1 MRPLIVLILTVFGTA
16 APLAQV
22 PRNAPAAG
30 GGSSDRIA
38 EAYAQFLMAHRHE
51 DDNKIDDAIAAYR
64 RAMVLDPNAAEI
76 VSDLAD
82 LYMRENKRP
91 EAITAAEQAL
101 KIDPESRE
109 AHRIL
114 GTIYAST
121 ATMPAR
127 GRGGNPPASRDSDLA
142 KGIFHLEQA
151 VKGVTRSDPNLRAML
166 SQLYLADSNFDK
178 AIPMLAELV
187 KQEPGWQEGV
197 GLLMEAYAAAGREA
211 EWVKWLE
218 EAAPE
223 DPQLYARLGDYY
235 SGEEKW
241 KEAAQNY
248 ELALPA
254 QPRSFDL
261 RRRYASALLNAG
273 TPVDVA
279 KARVALQEALT
290 LRPNDENTLF
300 LLSQAERRA
309 GALTDAERTARRI
322 VTANPRSA
330 RGFVALSE
338 VLEERQRYDLVIEAL
353 EPAVPAFRGAQ
364 GSAALNML
372 LPHLGFAYER
382 VGQPEKAIA
391 TFEEARK
398 LAPGDPIITSYLV
411 QAQISGKKYPAAL
424 DTVRV
429 IRKQHPQDLRLARLE
444 AQALHESG
452 KSDQGIAVL
461 EEFVQKQGNDPR
473 AHIAL
478 AQAYSEAQRGSR
490 AVQVLQSAQ
499 TRFPSDSTM
508 LTFELGAVYDKQKR
522 HAEAEA
528 AFRQVL
534 AREPENA
541 PALNYLGYMLA
552 ERGEKLDESV
562 DLVKRALRIEPEN
575 GSYLDSLGWA
585 YYKAGNFDLAHDNL
599 KRAAD
604 QLMRNSVVQDHYGDV
619 LSKLSRWD
627 EAIAAW
633 TRAIEGDGDAI
644 DKSDID
650 RKIRSARQRLPR
662 R

>member
-1 MRPLIVLILTVFGTA
+1 
-16 APLAQV
+16 
-22 PRNAPAAG
+22 
-30 GGSSDRIA
+30 
-38 EAYAQFLMAHRHE
+38 
-51 DDNKIDDAIAAYR
+51 
-64 RAMVLDPNAAEI
+64 
-76 VSDLAD
+76 
-82 LYMRENKRP
+82 
-91 EAITAAEQAL
+91 
-101 KIDPESRE
+101 
-109 AHRIL
+109 
-114 GTIYAST
+114 
-121 ATMPAR
+121 MPMR
-127 GRGGNPPASRDSDLA
+127 GRGAPPTVRNDDLS
-142 KGIFHLEQA
+142 KGITHLEQA
-151 VKGVTRSDPNLRAML
+151 IKGITRSDPNLRAML

-223 DPQLYARLGDYY
+223 DPQLYGRLGDYY
-235 SGEEKW
+235 AGEEKW

-248 ELALPA
+248 ELALPT

-261 RRRYASALLNAG
+261 KRRYATALMSLG
-273 TPVDVA
+273 TPVDIA
-279 KARVALQEALT
+279 KARVALQEALAI
-290 LRPNDENTLF
+290 RADESTLF

-309 GALTDAERTARRI
+309 GALADAERTARRM
-322 VTANPRSA
+322 VTAYPRSP

-338 VLEERQRYDLVIEAL
+338 VLEERQRYDLVIEAI
-353 EPAVPAFRGAQ
+353 EPAVPTFRGSQATQ
-364 GSAALNML
+364 GALMLL

-382 VGQPEKAIA
+382 TGQAEKAVA
-391 TFEEARK
+391 TFEEVRK
-398 LAPGDPIITSYLV
+398 LAPNDPTITSYLV
-411 QAQISGKKYPAAL
+411 QAQISAKKYPAAIDL
-424 DTVRV
+424 VRGM
-429 IRKQHPQDLRLARLE
+429 RKQHPEDLRLARLE
-444 AQALHESG
+444 AQALTESG
-452 KSDQGIAVL
+452 KTDQGIAVL
-461 EEFVQKQGNDPR
+461 EDFVQKQGDDPR

-499 TRFPSDSTM
+499 TRFPSDTTM

-522 HAEAEA
+522 HSEAEA
-528 AFRQVL
+528 AFRQVI

-541 PALNYLGYMLA
+541 PALNYLGYLLA

-562 DLVKRALRIEPEN
+562 DLVKRALLIEPEN

-585 YYKAGNFDLAHDNL
+585 YYKAGNFDLAADSL

-627 EAIAAW
+627 DAIAAW
-633 TRAIEGDGDAI
+633 TRAIEGDGDSI
-644 DKSDID
+644 DKGDID
-650 RKIRSARQRLPR
+650 RKIRSARQKLPR